1 MISNLRAET
10 KKALV
15 TPSCYARFEVWVVR
29 CGTCLIAAAVLG

>member
-1 MISNLRAET
+1 MPDVTLSNGP
-10 KKALV
+10 V